1 MLIRYLYFWFHSS
14 NQHGVHSPFVFDLVS
29 HCFFNKDWKKI
40 KFFPFTNDQYKSLD
54 RQFQERL
61 KNYFSHKVST
71 TQTLYTLKFVTKDTD
86 VKKLSA
92 ESNCI
97 WVFSGLHSDRSQWV
111 QVSSGGGGT
120 GGSVEWADVLNKP
133 APIVNLAGETKAS
146 FVQGGNY

>member
-1 MLIRYLYFWFHSS
+1 MLIRYLYFWFYSS

-40 KFFPFTNDQYKSLD
+40 KFFPFTNDQFKSLD

-86 VKKLSA
+86 VKQLSA

-111 QVSSGGGGT
+111 QVSKTATIRIDCFFWGILSFKKDQAT
-120 GGSVEWADVLNKP
+120 ESFYLR
-133 APIVNLAGETKAS
+133 IV
-146 FVQGGNY
+146 